1 MTTALPAIIDTRFR
15 TALKRLSA
23 AGRIET
29 ITGSVDS
36 ELEAA
41 SILKKRDGNRAVMFS
56 EVKGFDMPVIG
67 NLLASQANCEAAFGV
82 DFRGIRQF
90 VERGMTK
97 PIEPRLVPSAPWQEN
112 VHTKDFDIGKLLPVL
127 KHTEN
132 DPGRFIT
139 GGVVICK
146 DADSGVYNASYHRL
160 QLIGPNR
167 TAIKL
172 DYGRHTRLAFERAA
186 KRGEDLPIAVC
197 IGTDLSVLYAA
208 ATMGSQMPETADELR
223 AAGGLIG
230 EPLPVC
236 KGVTQDLLIP
246 AETEIVLEG
255 VLRHDK
261 VQHEG
266 PFGEFI
272 GYMSNEGDSPIFE
285 ITSISHRN
293 NPVYYA
299 INGYGRETVMLR
311 KYVLEASL
319 LKVLQAATPIVN
331 DVDMTAGGL
340 HRFHAVISVNK
351 TSPQSDGLQ
360 RNAMMASF
368 GALKDLDMVIAVDSD
383 IDIHD
388 PLDVEYALATRMEA
402 SKDLIV
408 IPDTRGH
415 EYIRCGRDGIRA
427 KLAID
432 ATVPFE
438 QRDRFKRVKFRDI
451 EVAEKRIDMNASR
464 HLSWLGEK
472 A

>member
-1 MTTALPAIIDTRFR
+1 MTDKLPDVVDTGFR
-15 TALKRLSA
+15 TALRRLGK

-29 ITGSVDS
+29 VSGSVDI
-36 ELEAA
+36 ECEIA
-41 SILKKRDGNRAVMFS
+41 SILKKRDGNRAVMFP

-67 NLLASQANCEAAFGV
+67 NFLCSQANCEAAFGM
-82 DFRGIRQF
+82 DFRGIRELI
-90 VERGMTK
+90 VRGMAN

-112 VHTKDFDIGKLLPVL
+112 VYTKNIDIGKLLPVL
-127 KHTEN
+127 KHTEK

-139 GGVVICK
+139 GGVVICR
-146 DADSGVYNASYHRL
+146 DPDSGIYNASYHRF

-186 KRGEDLPIAVC
+186 RRGEDLPIAVC

-208 ATMGSQMPETADELR
+208 ATMGSQMPETADELK

-230 EPLPVC
+230 EALPVC
-236 KGVTQDLLIP
+236 KALTQDLLIP

-255 VLRHDK
+255 VLRHDQT
-261 VQHEG
+261 VHEG

-272 GYMSNEGDSPIFE
+272 GYMSNEGDAPVFE
-285 ITSISHRN
+285 VTALAHRN

-319 LKVLQAATPIVN
+319 LKVLQAATPIVD

-340 HRFHAVISVNK
+340 HRFHAVLSVCK
-351 TSPQSDGLQ
+351 TSPQHEGLQ

-368 GALKDLDMVIAVDSD
+368 GALKDLDMVIVVDND

-388 PLDVEYALATRMEA
+388 PLDVEYALASRMEA
-402 SKDLIV
+402 SQDLVV

-415 EYIRCGRDGIRA
+415 EYIRCGRNGIRA

-438 QRDRFKRVKFRDI
+438 QQDRFRRVNFRNVVIDD
-451 EVAEKRIDMNASR
+451 KRIGSDAAGS
-464 HLSWLGEK
+464 LPWLGEPT
-472 A
+472 